1 MLKIWF
7 QHLSQQIYK
16 EIFDIK
22 YPKSMFLEHPLTFP
36 FKMCNAS
43 NEVDSYSFLLSSQ
56 KKKKNS
62 SYPIPKSKH
71 IIK

>member
-22 YPKSMFLEHPLTFP
+22 YPKSMSLEHPLTFP

-43 NEVDSYSFLLSSQ
+43 NKVGSYSFLLSSQ
-56 KKKKNS
+56 KKKK
-62 SYPIPKSKH
+62 KTAH
-71 IIK
+71 IQFLNQNT